1 MTMSDIPFGPQP
13 RRQGP
18 PLHRRV
24 WRAFVA
30 EGRLPLGD
38 GFERLFHW
46 AIRVP
51 LALLLLDYG
60 LQKFPDALLAPDG
73 YGVPPLLFTL
83 AAFAEVGAALALI
96 VGGFVETWRPE
107 SARLRLLGDLA
118 TRGGGF
124 AAACAVGGVI
134 AFFYADSFTLADA
147 YAIKLGLALYLM
159 VRGNR

>member
-18 PLHRRV
+18 SVFRRL
-24 WRAFVA
+24 WNALLA

-46 AIRVP
+46 AIRIP

-60 LQKFPDALLAPDG
+60 MQKFPDAIVAPDG

-83 AAFAEVGAALALI
+83 AAFAEVGAAVAL
-96 VGGFVETWRPE
+96 VLGGFFETWRPE
-107 SARLRLLGDLA
+107 SRRLRLLGDVA
-118 TRGGGF
+118 TRAGGF

-134 AFFYADSFTLADA
+134 AFFYADSITLADA
-147 YAIKLGLALYLM
+147 YAIKMGLALYLM